1 MVEGRSRYTFKR
13 ASPSLVL
20 LAAGVEFHDL
30 PSSLT
35 KYQVNHNAEPFPRR
49 MLISHGCATGELD
62 RYLTQRDR
70 GVASDELTKASTELA
85 FCRTLDRRNIMAST
99 LPGTLP
105 GFDDA
110 TAVES
115 SSSAVSWSAI
125 IAGAVSAAALTVLLM
140 FLGTGL
146 GLTMVSPWGNQG
158 AGITTFA
165 VSAAIWM
172 IVTQWLSSALGGY
185 MTGRLRARWVG
196 VHTDETFFRDTA
208 HGLLAWALATLLV
221 VCMAS
226 TSLTSAV
233 GTGVQAASHVA
244 SGAAM
249 GAPSGAASR
258 SDEGT
263 GNNAMSYFVDS
274 LFRPND
280 PTRLATPG
288 AGGDAATA
296 AQASRILITS
306 ATAGEMPPADQTY
319 LAQLVSARTGLSEAD
334 ATARVNTVL
343 AQVNQAKTKAQ
354 AAADTARKA
363 GIAFS
368 LMAALSLV
376 IGAFIASAAA
386 ALGGRL
392 RDE

>member
-1 MVEGRSRYTFKR
+1 
-13 ASPSLVL
+13 
-20 LAAGVEFHDL
+20 
-30 PSSLT
+30 
-35 KYQVNHNAEPFPRR
+35 
-49 MLISHGCATGELD
+49 
-62 RYLTQRDR
+62 
-70 GVASDELTKASTELA
+70 
-85 FCRTLDRRNIMAST
+85 MAST
-99 LPGTLP
+99 LPA
-105 GFDDA
+105 FDDA
-110 TAVES
+110 PAVES

-125 IAGAVSAAALTVLLM
+125 IAGAVSVAAVTVFLMLL
-140 FLGTGL
+140 GSGL

-172 IVTQWLSSALGGY
+172 IITQWLSSALGGY

-221 VCMAS
+221 VWMAS
-226 TSLTSAV
+226 SSLTSAV
-233 GTGVQAASHVA
+233 GTGVEAASNVA

-249 GAPSGAASR
+249 GASSSAAS
-258 SDEGT
+258 SADEGSS
-263 GNNAMSYFVDS
+263 NNAMSYFVDS

-280 PTRLATPG
+280 QTRLATPG
-288 AGGDAATA
+288 AEGDAAAA
-296 AQASRILITS
+296 AQASRILIAS
-306 ATAGEMPPADQTY
+306 ATAGEMAPADQTY
-319 LAQLVSARTGLSEAD
+319 LSQLVAARTGLSEAD

-354 AAADTARKA
+354 EAADSARKA

-376 IGAFIASAAA
+376 IGAFIASVAAA
-386 ALGGRL
+386 FGGRL

>member
-1 MVEGRSRYTFKR
+1 
-13 ASPSLVL
+13 
-20 LAAGVEFHDL
+20 
-30 PSSLT
+30 
-35 KYQVNHNAEPFPRR
+35 
-49 MLISHGCATGELD
+49 
-62 RYLTQRDR
+62 
-70 GVASDELTKASTELA
+70 
-85 FCRTLDRRNIMAST
+85 MAST
-99 LPGTLP
+99 LPD
-105 GFDDA
+105 FDNA
-110 TAVES
+110 PTVES

-125 IAGAVSAAALTVLLM
+125 IAGAVSAAALSVLLM
-140 FLGTGL
+140 LLGTGL

-165 VSAAIWM
+165 VSVAIWM

-221 VCMAS
+221 VSMAS
-226 TSLTSAV
+226 TSLTSAL

-244 SGAAM
+244 SGAAL
-249 GAPSGAASR
+249 GASSGAAAR

-263 GNNAMSYFVDS
+263 VNNATSYFVDS

-288 AGGDAATA
+288 AEGDAAAA

-306 ATAGEMPPADQTY
+306 ATTGEMASADQTY
-319 LAQLVSARTGLSEAD
+319 LVQLVSARTGLSEAD

-343 AQVNQAKTKAQ
+343 AQVTQTKTKAQ
-354 AAADTARKA
+354 QAADAARKA

-368 LMAALSLV
+368 LMAALSLA